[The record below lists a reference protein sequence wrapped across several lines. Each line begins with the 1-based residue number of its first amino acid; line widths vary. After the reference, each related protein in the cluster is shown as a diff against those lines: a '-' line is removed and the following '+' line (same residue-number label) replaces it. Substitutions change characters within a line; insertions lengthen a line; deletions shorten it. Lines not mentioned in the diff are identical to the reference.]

1 MEAML
6 FYMSFML
13 IVSFVFLNLFVA
25 IILEGW
31 MRSKM
36 ELELKINEEHIVA
49 F

>member
-1 MEAML
+1 ML
-6 FYMSFML
+6 YHMSFML

-31 MRSKM
+31 YRSKA
-36 ELELKINEEHIVA
+36 EAELKINEDHIIA

>member
-1 MEAML
+1 ML

-13 IVSFVFLNLFVA
+13 IVAFVFLNLFVA

-31 MRSKM
+31 YRSKM
-36 ELELKINEEHIVA
+36 EAELKINEEHIIA